1 MTRTESATPPADYR
15 LLLPEGWFRIL
26 LDPDQRDDS
35 IDALVERQFRGI
47 DNAPHLKEELRG
59 DLRRRAAKVY
69 RGGGIELYLSLQAA
83 GPLTIPASLL
93 VTLAPLRH
101 AEPLPPE
108 DLARVLAE
116 DAEATETGSGNAG
129 TPVPEIAVEELTAG
143 TAVRVRRLTRQPG
156 ENGPDAPHAAHA
168 SVSVE
173 YHLPVP
179 GTTAYLLL
187 TFSTP
192 LEPIADA
199 MAGLFDAI
207 AGSLTW
213 TE

>member
-1 MTRTESATPPADYR
+1 MTPTENDTAPADYR
-15 LLLPEGWFRIL
+15 LLLPDGWFRIL
-26 LDPDQRDDS
+26 LDPDMRNRS
-35 IDALVERQFRGI
+35 VDALVERQFHGI
-47 DNAPHLKEELRG
+47 DNAPHLKEELRS
-59 DLRRRAAKVY
+59 DLQRRAAKAY
-69 RGGGIELYLSLQAA
+69 RSGGIELYLSLQEA
-83 GPLTIPASLL
+83 GPFTVPASLL

-108 DLARVLAE
+108 DLARALA
-116 DAEATETGSGNAG
+116 AEAEPGET
-129 TPVPEIAVEELTAG
+129 PEVSVEELAAG
-143 TAVRVRRLTRQPG
+143 VAVRVRRRTQQPSADS
-156 ENGPDAPHAAHA
+156 DASAEHA

-173 YHLPVP
+173 YHVPVP
-179 GTTAYLLL
+179 GTAAFLLL

-199 MAGLFDAI
+199 MTGLFDAI

>member
-1 MTRTESATPPADYR
+1 MTATEGTAPAEGTAPPADYH

-26 LDPDQRDDS
+26 LDPEQRDGS
-35 IDALVERQFRGI
+35 IDALVERQFHGI
-47 DNAPHLKEELRG
+47 DNAPHLKEELRA
-59 DLRRRAAKVY
+59 DMRRRAAKAH
-69 RGGGIELYLSLQAA
+69 RGGGIELYLSLQEV
-83 GPLTIPASLL
+83 GPFTIPASLL
-93 VTLAPLRH
+93 VSLAPLRH
-101 AEPLPPE
+101 AEPLPPRA
-108 DLARVLAE
+108 LARAFAE
-116 DAEATETGSGNAG
+116 DADPAAATEVS
-129 TPVPEIAVEELTAG
+129 VEELAAG
-143 TAVRVRRLTRQPG
+143 TAVRVRRTTRSAVEKG
-156 ENGPDAPHAAHA
+156 KDGGRA

-173 YHLPVP
+173 YHVSVP
-179 GTTAYLLL
+179 GTTEFLLL

>member
-1 MTRTESATPPADYR
+1 MTTTERATPPADYR

-26 LDPDQRDDS
+26 LDPDQRTRS
-35 IDALVERQFRGI
+35 VDALVERQFRGI

-59 DLRRRAAKVY
+59 DLYRRAAKAY
-69 RGGGIELYLSLQAA
+69 RSGGIELYLSLQAV
-83 GPLTIPASLL
+83 GPFTIPASLL

-116 DAEATETGSGNAG
+116 DAGDGDDSAA
-129 TPVPEIAVEELTAG
+129 VEISVEELPAG
-143 TAVRVRRLTRQPG
+143 TAVRVRRRERQQG
-156 ENGPDAPHAAHA
+156 ENGGDGEHA

-179 GTTAYLLL
+179 EATAYLLL

-199 MAGLFDAI
+199 MAGLFDAV